1 MEVTQE
7 KRNKYVLG
15 TLISWIYQS
24 SIGLLSK
31 GEVTM
36 LLESLEGERDHEI
49 KEEDDVQPKP

>member
-7 KRNKYVLG
+7 ERNKYVLG

-31 GEVTM
+31 GEVII
-36 LLESLEGERDHEI
+36 LLESLDGERDHEI
-49 KEEDDVQPKP
+49 KGEDDVQPEP